1 MRSGHLRAV
10 SPWIT
15 KKKKKHNRQH
25 YTKFQGQVSALCK
38 INASVIQGSGTGPPN
53 FVVAISGLKPV
64 HRSNSLLKYA
74 DDSYIIIPASAIN
87 TTSSE
92 LENVATWAL
101 TCNLKLNSN
110 KSKEMVF
117 RRPRS
122 NLSITPPLLPGIE
135 RVAKSVILGVTIT
148 DRLNFDPHIDKICIK
163 ACQSLYAIRI
173 LIAHGLSGTCLHDV
187 VRATP
192 LASILYASSAWSGFA
207 NVGQR
212 ARISAIIR
220 KLVRLNYLPADQMS
234 FDDLCDRAD
243 SSLFSSMLHNPS
255 HVLSCLLPPVK
266 QVTYSLRPR
275 THNRV
280 IPFVDTLTRKGFI
293 TRMLYK

>member
-1 MRSGHLRAV
+1 M
-10 SPWIT
+10 
-15 KKKKKHNRQH
+15 
-25 YTKFQGQVSALCK
+25 
-38 INASVIQGSGTGPPN
+38 
-53 FVVAISGLKPV
+53 
-64 HRSNSLLKYA
+64 
-74 DDSYIIIPASAIN
+74 
-87 TTSSE
+87 
-92 LENVATWAL
+92 
-101 TCNLKLNSN
+101 
-110 KSKEMVF
+110 
-117 RRPRS
+117 
-122 NLSITPPLLPGIE
+122 
-135 RVAKSVILGVTIT
+135 

-173 LIAHGLSGTCLHDV
+173 LIAHGLSGPCLHDV
-187 VRATP
+187 VRATL
-192 LASILYASSAWSGFA
+192 LARILYASSAWSGFA

-212 ARISAIIR
+212 VRINAIIR

-266 QVTYSLRPR
+266 QVIYSLRPR